1 MVADGPHCDYWR
13 SARCS
18 ILFCILDRICD
29 NTDVNRAKLYEHRKQ
44 VRLEALKAEDIGE
57 THKM

>member
-1 MVADGPHCDYWR
+1 M
-13 SARCS
+13 
-18 ILFCILDRICD
+18 FCILDRICD

-44 VRLEALKAEDIGE
+44 VGLEALKAEDIGE